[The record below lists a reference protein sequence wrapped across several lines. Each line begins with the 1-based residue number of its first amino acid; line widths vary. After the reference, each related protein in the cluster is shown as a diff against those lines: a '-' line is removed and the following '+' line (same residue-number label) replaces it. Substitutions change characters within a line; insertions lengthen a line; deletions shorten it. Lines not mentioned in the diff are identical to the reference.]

1 MGGLVGQSRGKAGLR
16 AWSCAMASLFL
27 VAGCADDGTPKG
39 AASSGAPGRSA
50 TPSGTPPSTGGSGT
64 SGTGASTPA
73 APPGAATAIPMPPLD
88 ESKQPRT
95 AAEARDLLGRIIIG
109 EQDLG
114 PQVVR
119 STPFESDPGRWP
131 LLDEA
136 CVWQTEGLPD
146 DVLATSTRHFHIPA
160 KDGRGRVRISATVTI
175 HHNREESGWETA
187 RAMEEVLRCPDQKLR
202 EGEELK
208 NLWGGALYLGEQLNA
223 WTEDAFSESGDY
235 VNAQEGG
242 PYPYTWSQAQF
253 GPVTMAI
260 SAKAGKG
267 FRNEDL
273 TLFVAQGTSVMMIQA
288 KQQLGKA
295 AG

>member
-16 AWSCAMASLFL
+16 TWGCAVAGLLL
-27 VAGCADDGTPKG
+27 VAGCADDGTPK
-39 AASSGAPGRSA
+39 AATSSGASGTSA
-50 TPSGTPPSTGGSGT
+50 APSGTSDTGGPSPG
-64 SGTGASTPA
+64 GTGASAPA
-73 APPGAATAIPMPPLD
+73 ARPGASTVIAMPPLD

-95 AAEARDLLGRIIIG
+95 AAEARGLLGRVIIG

-131 LLDEA
+131 VLDEA

-160 KDGRGRVRISATVTI
+160 EDGRGRVRISATVTV

-187 RAMEEVLRCPDQKLR
+187 RAMEEVLRCPEQKLR
-202 EGEELK
+202 EGEDLK
-208 NLWGGALYLGEQLNA
+208 KLWGGALYLGEQLNA

-235 VNAQEGG
+235 VSAQDGG
-242 PYPYTWSQAQF
+242 PYPYVWSQAQF

-260 SAKAGKG
+260 SAKAAKG
-267 FRNEDL
+267 VTNDDL
-273 TLFVAQGTSVMMIQA
+273 TAFVAQGTSVMMIQA
-288 KQQLGKA
+288 KQELGKA